1 MKLKEILLTKEE
13 IQEALSSLPNNGPC
27 GKMVK
32 INYDSSVKA
41 SVLITSPDI
50 SPKAEIHDNFND
62 LFIVR
67 AGEEEFWVGG
77 EIIDKQETE
86 SGEWLGEN
94 LVGAQKY
101 RLKSGDILVVPK
113 GIAHRHGLGSA
124 TLLVIKTQ

>member
-1 MKLKEILLTKEE
+1 
-13 IQEALSSLPNNGPC
+13 
-27 GKMVK
+27 MVK
-32 INYDSSVKA
+32 INSDSSVKV
-41 SVLITSPDI
+41 SVLITSPDV

-62 LFIVR
+62 LFFVQ
-67 AGEEEFWVGG
+67 AGEEEFWAGG